1 MNNALDG
8 DGRIQVF
15 AYVNAEKAPQY
26 RAIMR
31 MFVEAKARFALHLR
45 PQEIVMALAE
55 TNWAGPREL
64 ADVETALAQ
73 LCEWRNLE
81 SHPDTADVATVE
93 EFYRPRY
100 LFQLTAEGEAAE
112 RAIAFYEDMLPK
124 RGELQTAALGDIGSL
139 LQEVQQLAASDEPDD
154 AKVHLTLKSLQARFD
169 ELTSQAQTFIGSL
182 QRTIDLQGIDV
193 SAFLA
198 YKETLIKYLE
208 RFISELVIATIEIT
222 ATLESI
228 GEAGMVRLLER
239 AARRDLADAFG
250 ADRGRLPTITAAL
263 ACALG
268 RPAGLVLTSAG
279 SAFSGGDFAGTSPL
293 VDSRASGGR
302 SGDP

>member
-239 AARRDLADAFG
+239 AARALGRCFG

-279 SAFSGGDFAGTSPL
+279 LPSQAEILRARARSSIPG
-293 VDSRASGGR
+293 ASGGR